1 MVKISII
8 VPVYNV
14 ERYLGKC
21 INSILNQ
28 TFADFELILVDDGST
43 DRSGYICDDYKKKDN
58 RIKVIHKENGGLSSA
73 RNAGLDIA
81 KEKYIGFVDS
91 DDFINKNMY
100 EFLYKDIK
108 VNNSD
113 IAICD
118 YEEVYENEKGINY
131 QESNSST
138 LVLTNIE
145 ALWKIYDKK
154 GWNYVIAWN
163 KLYKKYLFDDIRFP
177 IGKIHEDE
185 MIAHEVLYKANKIT
199 YNNKKLYYYLQRENS
214 IMGKKFNINRL
225 DILDKAVF
233 KSLCVSFS
241 RV

>member
-1 MVKISII
+1 M
-8 VPVYNV
+8 
-14 ERYLGKC
+14 
-21 INSILNQ
+21 
-28 TFADFELILVDDGST
+28 T
-43 DRSGYICDDYKKKDN
+43 
-58 RIKVIHKENGGLSSA
+58 
-73 RNAGLDIA
+73 
-81 KEKYIGFVDS
+81 
-91 DDFINKNMY
+91 
-100 EFLYKDIK
+100 K

-113 IAICD
+113 IALCD
-118 YEEVYENEKGINY
+118 YEEVYENEKSSNY

-138 LVLTNIE
+138 LVLSNIE

-214 IMGKKFNINRL
+214 IMSNYSIKRL
-225 DILDKAVF
+225 DGVEALYERLQFIRKEFPHLYVQEKLIFCYTCIYHYQMILR
-233 KSLCVSFS
+233 KSYK
-241 RV
+241 